1 MIPWQY
7 KAAAVV
13 TLAASLAVWWHFR
26 PQPAP
31 VSVPVIATPSK
42 AVSSVGTETVT
53 MPVKV
58 YKPEAKKRLNL
69 PKSLQMDSAK
79 HVAASSTIKPDDH
92 PHTVSTIIDDKTGE
106 VTTYD
111 TREPLPWLAVDN
123 HGEAGMA
130 YGIRDG
136 QATVRLEVRQNLL
149 DVKAVKLGVQAS
161 VDQPLAGSIAPSYF
175 VGVGLSYRW

>member
-1 MIPWQY
+1 MIPY
-7 KAAAVV
+7 KVAAVAI
-13 TLAASLAVWWHFR
+13 LAASLAAWWHFR

-42 AVSSVGTETVT
+42 PVEHVGTETIQT
-53 MPVKV
+53 PLKV
-58 YKPEAKKRLNL
+58 YKAESKKRLNL
-69 PKSLQMDSAK
+69 PKSLQEDSSK
-79 HVAASSTIKPDDH
+79 HVAASSTIKPDFH
-92 PHTVSTIIDDKTGE
+92 PHTISTVIDDKTGE

-111 TREPLPWLAVDN
+111 TREPLPWIAVDN
-123 HGEAGMA
+123 HGEAGVA

-161 VDQPLAGSIAPSYF
+161 VDQPFAGSIAPSYF